1 MVVLA
6 SRTQRRPCPKHGQPW
21 QSTADGIGPAHDRSA
36 WRVRSDECAADI
48 TLGGCRQWLT
58 ATMIS
63 TRAAR
68 VARPG
73 AARKKNRCWGGR
85 GGEGSRGGAPGRG
98 APAAGV
104 GGLAGAGGVAGVGGQ
119 GGGA

>member
-68 VARPG
+68 VARQG
-73 AARKKNRCWGGR
+73 AARKATRCR
-85 GGEGSRGGAPGRG
+85 AEAEEQEARDVARARA
-98 APAAGV
+98 APAA
-104 GGLAGAGGVAGVGGQ
+104 
-119 GGGA
+119 